1 MSVRFHLDEHIS
13 AHVAAGLRRRS
24 IDVTTAVDAG
34 LGGATDIA
42 QLEFAASAGRVVVT
56 QDDDFLRL
64 HAQGLPHAGIAY
76 CGQQSMSIGEMLRRL
91 VLIHDLLSPEEMA
104 GRVEFL

>member
-1 MSVRFHLDEHIS
+1 
-13 AHVAAGLRRRS
+13 
-24 IDVTTAVDAG
+24 
-34 LGGATDIA
+34 
-42 QLEFAASAGRVVVT
+42 VT